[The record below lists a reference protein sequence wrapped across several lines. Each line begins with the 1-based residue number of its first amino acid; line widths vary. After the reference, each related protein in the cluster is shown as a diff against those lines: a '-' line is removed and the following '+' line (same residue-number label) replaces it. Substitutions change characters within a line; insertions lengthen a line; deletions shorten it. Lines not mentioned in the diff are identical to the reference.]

1 MCWTKKRRKI
11 FHNNLEILWGKIF
24 LEFRLHAYFNR
35 NFSFIWLCCC
45 SSKLKYCKVAHFSA
59 EIFKQNFE
67 SILVREEAEVFSL
80 FTLTIP
86 CALFCTKTSHNFKL
100 VKSIASF
107 FKILFVGDFLFL
119 PSNVVWD
126 NSYFL
131 SQSNMKHSSQD
142 KN

>member
-1 MCWTKKRRKI
+1 M

-24 LEFRLHAYFNR
+24 LDFWLHAYFNR

-45 SSKLKYCKVAHFSA
+45 SSKLKYCKVAHFCA
-59 EIFKQNFE
+59 GIFKQNFE
-67 SILVREEAEVFSL
+67 SIQVGEEAEVL
-80 FTLTIP
+80 IMFTLTTLCSISFVQKHP
-86 CALFCTKTSHNFKL
+86 IILNEKKALHFHNW
-100 VKSIASF
+100 SEIF
-107 FKILFVGDFLFL
+107 FVENFLF
-119 PSNVVWD
+119 PSSNVVWD